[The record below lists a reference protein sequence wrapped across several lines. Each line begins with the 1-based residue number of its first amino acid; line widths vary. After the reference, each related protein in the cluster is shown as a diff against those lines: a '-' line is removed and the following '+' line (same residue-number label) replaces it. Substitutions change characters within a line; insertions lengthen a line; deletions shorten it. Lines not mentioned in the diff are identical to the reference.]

1 MGVSSRCKGLDVYNM
16 VEEEYSPGRSVGLG
30 ILYDLS
36 GAMKISSFSLVKT
49 SGSVETKRDKWELV
63 PCYI

>member
-1 MGVSSRCKGLDVYNM
+1 MSSTCKDLDVYSM
-16 VEEEYSPGRSVGLG
+16 VEEEYNPGRSVSLG
-30 ILYDLS
+30 IYCDLS

-49 SGSVETKRDKWELV
+49 SGNVKTKRDEWELA